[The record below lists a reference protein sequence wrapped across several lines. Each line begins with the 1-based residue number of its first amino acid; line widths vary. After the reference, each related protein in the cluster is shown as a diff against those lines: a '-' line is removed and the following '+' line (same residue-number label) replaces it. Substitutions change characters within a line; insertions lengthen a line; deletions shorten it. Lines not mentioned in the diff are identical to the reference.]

1 VIKVTLGKKARKRPA
16 SEALYI
22 GASGDSIIHAAIRS
36 RSMRRFEGRAILFA
50 GAALCLALP
59 AEGAADGLRPT
70 PFPDAGECLVP
81 GGDAAATEEAP
92 PPVLVDG
99 LGFAG
104 IEADSGNEEARAWF
118 AQGVRLIWAFDEAEA
133 IRSFQQA
140 QRLDPD
146 CALCFFGEAWAR
158 GPTINLQPRT
168 EELVAARAAA
178 RRAQALA
185 RNLSERD
192 RILVEGMGIRS
203 RDGDAFSNEPYAA
216 FMEAAAARLPEDDVI
231 AVMAA
236 DARMVTWGDSQQREG
251 TLPQRL
257 LEKVLARAPD
267 HSGAIHFYIHL
278 TDWIDRQALA
288 ERHADRL
295 GRIAPAA
302 SHLVHMPSH
311 TFYGV
316 GRYRDAAAVNV
327 AAVAADAAYD
337 RRVRP
342 PPTDYR
348 SGLLAHNM
356 HFAIESALIR
366 GDGETA
372 LSVSDQF
379 RARFLG
385 ERTDGRARIL
395 GSATWYALGLH
406 KPVAE
411 VLAAPDPGHAL
422 DKALRHYARGE
433 ALARR
438 GDAAAVRAE
447 AAAIAAIRRG
457 TGAPSLGRGGTPLA
471 EIFQRV
477 LEGRAA
483 MLAGDHRRAA
493 RFYRAAMNRQRDAD
507 FGMDPPL
514 FWYSVR
520 RSLAAAELAAGN
532 ARSAREQLT
541 ASLRRWPNDPLA
553 LYALS
558 LAERRLGRTAEADRA
573 LASARAGWAGEVT
586 EVPLSRI

>member
-1 VIKVTLGKKARKRPA
+1 MHR
-16 SEALYI
+16 ALL
-22 GASGDSIIHAAIRS
+22 RS
-36 RSMRRFEGRAILFA
+36 ILFA
-50 GAALCLALP
+50 SAALCGAALP
-59 AEGAADGLRPT
+59 AEGAADGTLAA
-70 PFPDAGECLVP
+70 PFVAVGECFVP
-81 GGDAAATEEAP
+81 QGGGSAEAAAP

-99 LGFAG
+99 LGYAG
-104 IEADSGNEEARAWF
+104 IEPDSGNILARAWF
-118 AQGVRLIWAFDEAEA
+118 VQGVRLIWAFDEAEA
-133 IRSFQQA
+133 VRSFQQA
-140 QRLDPD
+140 QLIDPN

-168 EELVAARAAA
+168 EELAAA
-178 RRAQALA
+178 RVAAQKAIALGG
-185 RNLSERD
+185 RLSPRD
-192 RILVEGMGIRS
+192 RLLVEAMALRTRGA
-203 RDGDAFSNEPYAA
+203 AFNNVPYAE
-216 FMEAAAARLPEDDVI
+216 FMEAAAERFPRDDAI

-236 DARMVTWGDSQQREG
+236 DARMVTWGDSPQREG

-257 LEKVLARAPD
+257 LERVLARNPD

-288 ERHADRL
+288 EPYAERL

-327 AAVAADAAYD
+327 AAIAADAAYGS
-337 RRVRP
+337 RVRP

-356 HFAIESALIR
+356 HFAIESALAR
-366 GDGETA
+366 GDGATA
-372 LSVSDQF
+372 LAVSDQY
-379 RARFLG
+379 RERFLG
-385 ERTDGRARIL
+385 ERTDGRTRTL

-406 KPVAE
+406 KPVTE
-411 VLAAPDPGHAL
+411 VLATPDPVHAL

-433 ALARR
+433 AFARR

-447 AAAIAAIRRG
+447 AAAIAVIRRG
-457 TGAPSLGRGGTPLA
+457 TGAPSLGRSGTALA

-477 LEGRAA
+477 LEGRSA

-493 RFYRAAMNRQRDAD
+493 RAYRAAMNRQLAAD

-520 RSLAAAELAAGN
+520 RSLAAAELASGD
-532 ARSAREQLT
+532 ARAAREQLA

-573 LASARAGWAGEVT
+573 LARASAGWAGEVT